1 MRMGRRTAQ
10 PALITVA
17 TALLFMAGCGGS
29 SGHAGGK
36 SEGKAQEGYA
46 PSIDPADFS
55 TKIDNKYFPLKPG
68 TTFVYEGKTADA
80 TEGDTVEV
88 TSDIRTIMGVER
100 VVVDDRVT

>member
-1 MRMGRRTAQ
+1 MRSRK
-10 PALITVA
+10 
-17 TALLFMAGCGGS
+17 ALLTLIGVGMAMVLVAGCGGS
-29 SGHAGGK
+29 SGGA
-36 SEGKAQEGYA
+36 EGKAQEGYA

-55 TKIDNKYFPLKPG
+55 TKIDNRYFPLKPG
-68 TTFVYEGKTADA
+68 TTFVYRGKTADA